1 MQILAFIQEG
11 RVIQTSLITQ
21 NPAAGFYPAG
31 TTEFFELETPILTP
45 QSAITPAQTPIQTA
59 TAPNPHNNQL
69 QPAPIYN
76 PQTEDPSPNA
86 AVYLIM
92 AEINSEQKMRFLHLI
107 QKLGTAQ
114 RIGDSVWLLKTKI
127 EIYPLKSQIAATLS
141 RQDRLF
147 ILDSFNNKTAWHNI
161 GADMGER
168 IDELW
173 QNQN

>member
-31 TTEFFELETPILTP
+31 TTEFFE
-45 QSAITPAQTPIQTA
+45 ADTPAL
-59 TAPNPHNNQL
+59 TAPTVIAPTPAPSQPVMAPTLHRNQL
-69 QPAPIYN
+69 QPTPIYN
-76 PQTEDPSPNA
+76 PQTENSNA
-86 AVYLIM
+86 KPAVYLIM

-114 RIGDSVWLLKTKI
+114 RIGDSVWLLKTEI
-127 EIYPLKSQIAATLS
+127 EIQPLKSQISSTLS

-173 QNQN
+173 KKQN